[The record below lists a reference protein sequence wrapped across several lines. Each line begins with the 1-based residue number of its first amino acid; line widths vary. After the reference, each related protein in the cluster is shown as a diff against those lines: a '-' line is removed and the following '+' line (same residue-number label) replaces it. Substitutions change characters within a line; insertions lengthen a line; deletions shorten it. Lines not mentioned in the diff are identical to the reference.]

1 MASVKLYL
9 VRHGK
14 TMFNTIGRAQ
24 GWSDTPLTAEGERG
38 IHELGIGLRESGLK
52 FERAYSSDSGRTIQ
66 TMGII
71 LEELGLTG
79 QIPYRMDKRI
89 REWCFGSFDGAY
101 DGDLFMG
108 IIPRIFN
115 VDHVHS
121 LAYAELAEGL
131 VEVDTAGWAEG
142 WEKLS
147 GRIWEGFEAIAKEM
161 EANGGGNALVVS
173 HGMTI
178 GTIVYL
184 INGMHPHGLDN
195 GSVTILEYEDGQ
207 FSVKIVGD
215 CSYREIGRAQL
226 DKQDS
231 SEQ

>member
-1 MASVKLYL
+1 MIALIPVILA
-9 VRHGK
+9 HH
-14 TMFNTIGRAQ
+14 
-24 GWSDTPLTAEGERG
+24 SDN
-38 IHELGIGLRESGLK
+38 
-52 FERAYSSDSGRTIQ
+52 
-66 TMGII
+66 GII
-71 LEELGLTG
+71 LEELGLQG
-79 QIPYRMDKRI
+79 KIPYRMDKRI

-115 VDHVHS
+115 VDHVHQLS
-121 LAYAELAEGL
+121 YAELAEGL

-142 WEKLS
+142 WENSVAESRKVLKRLPKKWKS
-147 GRIWEGFEAIAKEM
+147 KVGAM
-161 EANGGGNALVVS
+161 PLVVS

-207 FSVKIVGD
+207 FSVEVVGD
-215 CSYREIGRAQL
+215 SSYRQLGRE
-226 DKQDS
+226 KMEEVS
-231 SEQ
+231 I